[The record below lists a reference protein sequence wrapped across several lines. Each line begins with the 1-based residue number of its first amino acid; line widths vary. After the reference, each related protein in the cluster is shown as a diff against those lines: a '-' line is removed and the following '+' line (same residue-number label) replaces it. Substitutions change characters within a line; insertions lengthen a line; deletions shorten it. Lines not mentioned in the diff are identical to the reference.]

1 MTPRLATKRLT
12 LDPPTQADLATYQAF
27 YTASDVK
34 VGAYR
39 GGRTD
44 AKIRAILQHDIAH
57 WAKGFGIWMLRLTD
71 GQTIGG
77 TGLAHA
83 DDWNTHEL
91 TWWLLP
97 DHRGHGYA
105 FEASRAVITFA
116 YETLGWPQVETF
128 MRDANIPARRLA
140 ERLGGTVTRRD
151 IFPDGVARNVYALPR
166 TAKASV

>member
-1 MTPRLATKRLT
+1 VSPRLTTKRLT
-12 LDPPTQADLATYQAF
+12 LDPPTQADLGTYQAF
-27 YTASDVK
+27 YAASDTK

-44 AKIRAILQHDIAH
+44 AKIRAILQHDVAH
-57 WAKGFGIWMLRLTD
+57 WRKGFGIWMLRLTD

-77 TGLAHA
+77 TGLTHA

-116 YETLGWPQVETF
+116 YKTLGWPQVETF